1 MVTFID
7 HATKMFWS
15 YPMKKRDEFPKV
27 LFDLID
33 VKLHAL
39 EVKIKHYHA
48 DGGKEL
54 ISKDVISKFAKRGV
68 SIYMDTSRYS

>member
-1 MVTFID
+1 MR
-7 HATKMFWS
+7 
-15 YPMKKRDEFPKV
+15 KRDEFPRV

-48 DGGKEL
+48 DGGERADQQSCE
-54 ISKDVISKFAKRGV
+54 IQIAKRGV
-68 SIYMDTSRYS
+68 